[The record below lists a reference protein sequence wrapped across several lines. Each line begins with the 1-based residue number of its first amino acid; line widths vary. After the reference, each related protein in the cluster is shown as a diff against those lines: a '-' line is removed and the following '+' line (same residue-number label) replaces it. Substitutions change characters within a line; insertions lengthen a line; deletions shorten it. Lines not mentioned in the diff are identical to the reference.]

1 MAPIPR
7 WQAQAQ
13 EALRT
18 PLPGGRGGLWKV
30 GEQVQ
35 SGVGGGG
42 DGGRGVA
49 KRAGKVLT
57 ANSHRAATPA
67 KIFRELALF

>member
-1 MAPIPR
+1 M
-7 WQAQAQ
+7 
-13 EALRT
+13 ES
-18 PLPGGRGGLWKV
+18 GRASPKWG
-30 GEQVQ
+30 
-35 SGVGGGG
+35 GGGG

>member
-35 SGVGGGG
+35 SGGGG
-42 DGGRGVA
+42 GGRGVA

>member
-18 PLPGGRGGLWKV
+18 PLPGWGGLWKV

-35 SGVGGGG
+35 SGGG

-67 KIFRELALF
+67 KTFRELALF